1 MLNYAILVAVAAA
14 VILMITGKFI
24 DLGIER
30 QTSVQSRATISLLQD
45 IVTEGPLLMEDSQKN
60 KLKLM
65 IDRKKIADADLT
77 GCCDSVQYS
86 YKFGV
91 SDDSKCTEAGCEVK
105 ISGPVLENYVGSG
118 GFEDTSF
125 CYTGFSLGVRAAAN
139 VPVNICEEEDLN
151 KCNLGIARIETVDS
165 PLAELS
171 YWITQACSAE
181 FDFSKRIPLSE
192 NDYKGE
198 DSISIDNAQKKVC
211 LGDTCKKFYCDK
223 SVSLETDSGLWHN
236 EVPKFPLPEHCHI
249 AKVVKEG
256 GSVTLFKAAKGV

>member
-14 VILMITGKFI
+14 VLLMITGKFI
-24 DLGIER
+24 DLGVER

-45 IVTEGPLLMEDSQKN
+45 IVTEGPFLMEDSQKN

-65 IDRKKIADADLT
+65 IDRTKLAGADLT

-86 YKFGV
+86 YRFGV
-91 SDDSKCTEAGCEVK
+91 SDDSKCTEAGCEVT

-118 GFEDTSF
+118 NFDDASF

-139 VPVNICEEEDLN
+139 VPVNICEENLN

-192 NDYKGE
+192 SDYKGE
-198 DSISIDNAQKKVC
+198 DSITVDNAQKKVC
-211 LGDTCKKFYCDK
+211 LGDACKKFYCDK

-256 GSVTLFKAAKGV
+256 GVVTLFKAVKGV

>member
-14 VILMITGKFI
+14 VLLMITGKFI

-45 IVTEGPLLMEDSQKN
+45 IVTEGPILMEDSQKN
-60 KLKLM
+60 KLKLV
-65 IDRKKIADADLT
+65 IDRTKLAGADLT

-86 YKFGV
+86 YRFGV
-91 SDDSKCTEAGCEVK
+91 SDDSKCTEAGCEVRIPEPALK
-105 ISGPVLENYVGSG
+105 NYDGSG
-118 GFEDTSF
+118 DFDDASF

-139 VPVNICEEEDLN
+139 VPVNICEGNLN

-192 NDYKGE
+192 SDYKGE
-198 DSISIDNAQKKVC
+198 DSITVDSAQKKVC
-211 LGDTCKKFYCDK
+211 LGDTCKKFYCGK
-223 SVSLETDSGLWHN
+223 SVSIETDSGLWHN

-249 AKVVKEG
+249 AKVVKKG
-256 GSVTLFKAAKGV
+256 GVVTLFKAAKGV